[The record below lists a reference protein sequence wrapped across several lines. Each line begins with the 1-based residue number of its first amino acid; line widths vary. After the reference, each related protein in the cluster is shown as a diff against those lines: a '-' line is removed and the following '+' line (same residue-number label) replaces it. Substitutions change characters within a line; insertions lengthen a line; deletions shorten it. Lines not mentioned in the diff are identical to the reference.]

1 MVGLIR
7 QAVRNMPT
15 LVLSCY
21 LTPFNDLKMRGLTCC
36 VSSWSVG
43 WLQACPTPHCAPT
56 EPHTHTVGLYILQ
69 LINVLSKLILKAFM
83 QLASNYSTATV
94 LQAWWLIYPGE
105 STLSKPLR
113 SWVRGADAA
122 AGTLQGPRTRHGP
135 WGQTRGCRKPEVR
148 THCFCYASLD
158 YNWKLVCCVW
168 ELS

>member
-43 WLQACPTPHCAPT
+43 WLQARPTPHCAPT

-83 QLASNYSTATV
+83 QLASNYSAATV
-94 LQAWWLIYPGE
+94 LQAW
-105 STLSKPLR
+105 
-113 SWVRGADAA
+113 
-122 AGTLQGPRTRHGP
+122 
-135 WGQTRGCRKPEVR
+135 
-148 THCFCYASLD
+148 
-158 YNWKLVCCVW
+158 
-168 ELS
+168 